1 MLQLSHFLLVG
12 MILFIVGVIM
22 VLTRRNVIMALM
34 GFELML
40 NAASVNFVAFGYFDR
55 IDLDGQI
62 AALFI
67 IVLAVA
73 ETAVALAIILNVYRR
88 YRTIR
93 LDELERIESSQ
104 DTLS

>member
-1 MLQLSHFLLVG
+1 MLELSHFLLIG
-12 MILFIVGVIM
+12 IILFVVGVVM

-40 NAASVNFVAFGYFDR
+40 NAANVNFVAFGYFDR

-93 LDELERIESSQ
+93 LDQLADLESTSPHE
-104 DTLS
+104 